1 MDSVGKSLFWQYQRH
16 DLTVKQDY
24 PPFHPWKATYFVT
37 FIKNNSFI
45 SLSPI
50 LSVPS
55 MIPGSATGSDPS
67 PVLTFSDYI
76 SRMEEDPDNMVAFD
90 KGEDLA
96 YCRILIIDDSLYEED
111 ETFQVMLSNPMGGRI
126 GNPSLINVIISGDSD
141 DGKYQHGQFVKKL
154 CV

>member
-1 MDSVGKSLFWQYQRH
+1 
-16 DLTVKQDY
+16 
-24 PPFHPWKATYFVT
+24 
-37 FIKNNSFI
+37 
-45 SLSPI
+45 
-50 LSVPS
+50 

-141 DGKYQHGQFVKKL
+141 DGKFLHGKFVEKL
-154 CV
+154 CGSKNTNLIHNMESHFINVHVDHKNIKTNKKNNFYIDIQT